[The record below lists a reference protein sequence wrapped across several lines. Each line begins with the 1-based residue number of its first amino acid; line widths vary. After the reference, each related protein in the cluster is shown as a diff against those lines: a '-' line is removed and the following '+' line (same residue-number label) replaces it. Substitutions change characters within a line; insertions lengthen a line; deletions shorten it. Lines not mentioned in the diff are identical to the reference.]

1 METVSD
7 MIAGFLAGLTP
18 GTRAGYRSVVSRW
31 LRWCADNG
39 IDMLRAKRT
48 HTACFG
54 QKKPSLLA
62 GEVRAIRMTV
72 QFRPTHMLAR
82 IAVDIP
88 LLAEIAVEAANDA
101 QIPAHRVFRRWPHAA
116 VIGGEH
122 LDMGALRPQHVEA
135 VEAALDAVD
144 GIEEVQGNPPDH
156 VDLLYY
162 RSQEHY
168 DRYGRDKGDYAI
180 VNARSR
186 EIAAIL
192 ESQGIEARF
201 RYPED
206 DEAGFQRLANTR

>member
-1 METVSD
+1 MATITFTTRAANETVSLPSEEAIERLFAD
-7 MIAGFLAGLTP
+7 ADEWFAFQH
-18 GTRAGYRSVVSRW
+18 RAPETEMELFFASIYDAEKPTINPYATEIEVNDVPMAISIKEEG
-31 LRWCADNG
+31 G
-39 IDMLRAKRT
+39 I
-48 HTACFG
+48 
-54 QKKPSLLA
+54 
-62 GEVRAIRMTV
+62 AIRPGEWASGMYEDWEK
-72 QFRPTHMLAR
+72 PGE
-82 IAVDIP
+82 
-88 LLAEIAVEAANDA
+88 AEPPADA
-101 QIPAHRVFRRWPHAA
+101 QAWL
-116 VIGGEH
+116 ESM
-122 LDMGALRPQHVEA
+122 LTQHVEA
-135 VEAALDAVD
+135 VEAALDAVN

-192 ESQGIEARF
+192 EAQGIEARF